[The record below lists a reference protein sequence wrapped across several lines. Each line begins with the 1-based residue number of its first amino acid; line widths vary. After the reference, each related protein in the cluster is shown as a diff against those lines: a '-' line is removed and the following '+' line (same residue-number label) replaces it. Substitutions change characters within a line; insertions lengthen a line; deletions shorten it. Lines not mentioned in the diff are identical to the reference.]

1 MLSPINPKSPTW
13 RLTKLCFSITFG
25 DGSGASGIVYTD
37 TVTVGESTV
46 TGQIVEFANS
56 VSGFNQAGDAEDGIF
71 GLAFDSINTGKCSL
85 TSSTRWRHGLTT
97 SSTVT
102 PRQAQTFFTTAV
114 EQGLPLALFTALL
127 KRGEPG
133 AYTFGEIDNSQ
144 FTGDITFTSIDSS
157 QGFWSFTPNGLTI
170 GSTSVNVG
178 AGLLTGIADTGTTL
192 LLVQNSIAQTYYAR
206 VSGAQFSNSFGAYVF
221 PCSAALPDFTVDIN
235 GYSATV
241 PGDFINF
248 GVVAGNTCFGGIQPA
263 SGLPFNIY
271 GDIFLKSQF
280 VVFDRTQA
288 SPRIGFANQA

>member
-1 MLSPINPKSPTW
+1 MQSLPKYI
-13 RLTKLCFSITFG
+13 RLTNF
-25 DGSGASGIVYTD
+25 
-37 TVTVGESTV
+37 TV
-46 TGQIVEFANS
+46 
-56 VSGFNQAGDAEDGIF
+56 
-71 GLAFDSINTGKCSL
+71 
-85 TSSTRWRHGLTT
+85 R
-97 SSTVT
+97 
-102 PRQAQTFFTTAV
+102 PRQAQTFFSTAV

-133 AYTFGEIDNSQ
+133 AYTFGEIDNTQ
-144 FTGDITFTSIDSS
+144 FTGDITFTPVDSS
-157 QGFWSFTPNGLTI
+157 QGFWTFTPDGLTV
-170 GSTSVNVG
+170 GTTSFNVP

-192 LLVQNSIAQTYYAR
+192 LLVLDEIASTYYAQ
-206 VSGAQFSNSFGAYVF
+206 VSGAQFSNAFGAYLF

-248 GVVAGNTCFGGIQPA
+248 GVLIGNTCFGGLQPA